1 MTALSA
7 LSKEDPQGSARLR
20 LDLAERFLAKAEE
33 YVRKGTPF
41 RCRRR
46 GYRAAEE
53 VVRPWPRGLTCLSTD
68 RQRRRACDT
77 LTSWRALRPHLL
89 NLYMLSDKN
98 R

>member
-41 RCRRR
+41 RRRR
-46 GYRAAEE
+46 RVTGPLR
-53 VVRPWPRGLTCLSTD
+53 RSLGPGRG
-68 RQRRRACDT
+68 A
-77 LTSWRALRPHLL
+77 
-89 NLYMLSDKN
+89 
-98 R
+98 